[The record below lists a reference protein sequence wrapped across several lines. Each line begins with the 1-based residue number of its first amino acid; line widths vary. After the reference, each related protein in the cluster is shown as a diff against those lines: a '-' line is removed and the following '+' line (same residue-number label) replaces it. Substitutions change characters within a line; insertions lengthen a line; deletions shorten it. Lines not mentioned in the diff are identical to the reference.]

1 MRISIVLAL
10 VAACSGGSSPK
21 EKGKLRDCFAYT
33 VPAGWREE
41 PSKTNA
47 DHVLMGT
54 TEFAAGGKTMRDN
67 IIIRYQPWPGSLDSF
82 KTTLLSALT
91 KHNVEKLEAQMESEH
106 PELTK
111 VKGTVPAPVVIPTTL
126 GRRDAF
132 EVDVKNTLTLDAGTS
147 PIPMTNVTVF
157 AKFGD
162 EIISVAVGYVDSR
175 EAEVKP
181 LQAAF
186 LTSINFDRCK

>member
-10 VAACSGGSSPK
+10 VAACNGRSSPK

-33 VPAGWREE
+33 MPASWREE

-47 DHVLMGT
+47 DLVLMGM
-54 TEFAAGGKTMRDN
+54 TEFPAGGKMMRDN

-82 KTTLLSALT
+82 KTTLLSALN
-91 KHNVEKLEAQMESEH
+91 KQNVEKVTAQAQSEH

-111 VKGTVPAPVVIPTTL
+111 VTGTVPEPVVTPTTL
-126 GRRDAF
+126 GGREAF
-132 EVDVKNTLTLDAGTS
+132 EVDVKNTLTLDSGT
-147 PIPMTNVTVF
+147 IPMTNVTVF

-162 EIISVAVGYVDSR
+162 ELVSVAAGYVDSR

-181 LQAAF
+181 LQTAF
-186 LTSINFDRCK
+186 LASINFDRCK